1 MHFANNS
8 TSLSLKSCCVNL
20 EVIHLTCSVTSIM
33 KPMTVLPDFLLK
45 TFLRV
50 WIVLCIAMGGHL
62 LLRVAFPAFGLSL
75 LKTFFYHRPDNLL
88 ARWDALL
95 TTAAK
100 LSWEDSNQTITEY
113 FSLERTLVHVW
124 YNISS
129 PSRANIMSACS
140 GPCNMCSWVLSISKN
155 GDAVGRR
162 NGDSLDPLG
171 LILSL
176 PVSDCSHCKK
186 VFSLHTWQLGINLC
200 LFPLSFC

>member
-8 TSLSLKSCCVNL
+8 PSSSLKSCCVNL
-20 EVIHLTCSVTSIM
+20 EVIHFTCSVTSIM

-45 TFLRV
+45 TFLRG
-50 WIVLCIAMGGHL
+50 WIALCIAMGGH

-75 LKTFFYHRPDNLL
+75 LKTFFYHGPDNLL

-100 LSWEDSNQTITEY
+100 LSWGDSNQRITEY
-113 FSLERTLVHVW
+113 FSLERTFVHVW

-140 GPCNMCSWVLSISKN
+140 GPCNMCSWVLIISKN
-155 GDAVGRR
+155 W
-162 NGDSLDPLG
+162 DSLDPLG
-171 LILSL
+171 LMLSL